1 MVSFHVEPTE
11 TKLFLIKPAVTSDRN
26 TIMEEM
32 ELGTDSSFQIHC
44 NEKNAHALPIYYNHA
59 GYVCFH
65 SFSDAKI
72 VKALYDFQARTDE
85 DLSFYKGDKMMI
97 INDT

>member
-1 MVSFHVEPTE
+1 
-11 TKLFLIKPAVTSDRN
+11 
-26 TIMEEM
+26 MEEM
-32 ELGTDSSFQIHC
+32 ESVTDSSFQIHH
-44 NEKNAHALPIYYNHA
+44 NEKNSHALPIYYSHD
-59 GYVCFH
+59 GFVCFH

>member
-1 MVSFHVEPTE
+1 
-11 TKLFLIKPAVTSDRN
+11 
-26 TIMEEM
+26 MESV
-32 ELGTDSSFQIHC
+32 TDSSFQIHY
-44 NEKNAHALPIYYNHA
+44 NEKNAHALPIYYYHN
-59 GYVCFH
+59 GFVCFH